1 MKQQR
6 QPVLLRQP
14 VGFFLELVFE
24 AVKVT
29 CVATAARGVFLA
41 GFSCAA
47 CFVFVQPVGVS

>member
-6 QPVLLRQP
+6 QPVLLLQP
-14 VGFFLELVFE
+14 VFFLELVFE

-47 CFVFVQPVGVS
+47 SFVFVQPVGVS